1 MKYRWINKNKKN
13 SCCTDIPT
21 LKANLVMSHTGHQT
35 FPKKTDM
42 TVSEQREL
50 GLVNFYPMHGGGE
63 DFRGDHM
70 FSIGNRG
77 GYQSLLPEYKLETM
91 EH

>member
-1 MKYRWINKNKKN
+1 MEELIKIKKN

-35 FPKKTDM
+35 SPKKTDM

-50 GLVNFYPMHGGGE
+50 GINHHLSHAWRGWGGG
-63 DFRGDHM
+63 F
-70 FSIGNRG
+70 
-77 GYQSLLPEYKLETM
+77 
-91 EH
+91 